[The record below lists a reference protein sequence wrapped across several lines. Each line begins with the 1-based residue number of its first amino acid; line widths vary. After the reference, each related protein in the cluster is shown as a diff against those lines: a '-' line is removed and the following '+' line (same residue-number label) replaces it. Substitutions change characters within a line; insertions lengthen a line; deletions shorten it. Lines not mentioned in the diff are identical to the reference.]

1 MLAQKSWILYL
12 NICLDILDICL
23 DILDICL
30 YDIFEI
36 YPRSKDP
43 AGKRVSSEVLVFMGV
58 R

>member
-1 MLAQKSWILYL
+1 MLAKRCWILYL
-12 NICLDILDICL
+12 NICLDILVFFL

-30 YDIFEI
+30 DDFFGI
-36 YPRSKDP
+36 YLRSKDP